1 MQTFGER
8 IKELRQNAGLT
19 QQQLADRIWVSK
31 AAISNYELYE
41 RNPSPEILVKLA
53 KVFHV
58 SVDYLLGIEEKSQT
72 LDLSGLTDE
81 DVQVLENGKR
91 IWRKHTDGLTNRNH
105 NASMSM
111 IDFRADLSG
120 GSLCI
125 RRICMITG
133 TLHHIRGLY

>member
-58 SVDYLLGIEEKSQT
+58 SVDYLLGIEIPDAGPQRSDRRGCTGAGEHRGTSPEKE
-72 LDLSGLTDE
+72 SGESTRT
-81 DVQVLENGKR
+81 V
-91 IWRKHTDGLTNRNH
+91 
-105 NASMSM
+105 
-111 IDFRADLSG
+111 
-120 GSLCI
+120 
-125 RRICMITG
+125 
-133 TLHHIRGLY
+133 

>member
-81 DVQVLENGKR
+81 DIQMLENTAALL
-91 IWRKHTDGLTNRNH
+91 RKKNLEKAHGRSDKQEPQRKYEY
-105 NASMSM
+105 
-111 IDFRADLSG
+111 D
-120 GSLCI
+120 
-125 RRICMITG
+125 
-133 TLHHIRGLY
+133 

>member
-31 AAISNYELYE
+31 AAISNNELYE

-81 DVQVLENGKR
+81 DVQVLENTAALL
-91 IWRKHTDGLTNRNH
+91 RK
-105 NASMSM
+105 
-111 IDFRADLSG
+111 
-120 GSLCI
+120 
-125 RRICMITG
+125 
-133 TLHHIRGLY
+133 

>member
-58 SVDYLLGIEEKSQT
+58 SVDYPSRHRGKIPDAGPQRSDRRGYSGAGEHRGTSPEKE
-72 LDLSGLTDE
+72 SGESTRT
-81 DVQVLENGKR
+81 V
-91 IWRKHTDGLTNRNH
+91 
-105 NASMSM
+105 
-111 IDFRADLSG
+111 
-120 GSLCI
+120 
-125 RRICMITG
+125 
-133 TLHHIRGLY
+133 